1 MDAERPR
8 TLDEL
13 SAIHGVGAAK
23 LQKYG
28 AAFLAAIRGHADA

>member
-1 MDAERPR
+1 MAERKPG

-13 SAIHGVGAAK
+13 AGVHGVGAAK

-28 AAFLAAIRGHADA
+28 RVFLQIIASHSDA